1 MNTERKQITYNK
13 IVNFDKENG
22 EITVLN
28 YVFDDTLNGGTSK
41 GATGTKFEP
50 ISKERY
56 DEETEEENIIER
68 IIDCGLS
75 NDNARYGAQG
85 VYDSMDS
92 EQIREFAF
100 NTSYS
105 EMWDE
110 LREELN
116 LNEDEAYIFNCIGG
130 GRCFD
135 KDFQGNVNTELSA
148 IIREYEA

>member
-1 MNTERKQITYNK
+1 MSTERKQITYNK
-13 IVNFDKENG
+13 IVNYDKETG

-28 YVFDDTLNGGTSK
+28 YVFDDTLNGGTFK
-41 GATGTKFEP
+41 GATGSKFEA
-50 ISKERY
+50 ISKEQY

-75 NDNARYGAQG
+75 DENARYGAQG
-85 VYDSMDS
+85 IYDSMSS
-92 EQIREFAF
+92 EEIREFAF
-100 NTSYS
+100 DTSYS

-116 LNEDEAYIFNCIGG
+116 LTEDEAYIFNCIGG

-135 KDFQGNVNTELSA
+135 KNFQGNVNTELSA